1 MSQRVEHNSPNEHHL
16 YMVLFITNGRTSPQ
30 CAPIRTQ
37 SALARGYARLIE
49 RTWYGWALAAPGLL
63 WLVLVSGLVV
73 GNITAGARLEVTAEG
88 RVVGN
93 VSTPVLV
100 LQEGARVRG
109 SVEMPEVEA
118 AMAAPR
124 PEPVIQLT
132 TPKKDP
138 VTAPRLEPVQR
149 LEPVPRP
156 GRRTSVPPPA
166 AAAAMD
172 EAAVDAILDSPP
184 LGTQPMTADG
194 GPAAPRQSLATP
206 LTDAEAAA
214 ALDIPEIEILDDGIL
229 SVTTTPPD

>member
-1 MSQRVEHNSPNEHHL
+1 MSMLQKVTVIGPTIVVRGKLRSDEDLVIQGRIEAEISSTRLVHVEKEGVVKADL
-16 YMVLFITNGRTSPQ
+16 R
-30 CAPIRTQ
+30 
-37 SALARGYARLIE
+37 
-49 RTWYGWALAAPGLL
+49 AAS
-63 WLVLVSGLVV
+63 VLVSGLVV

-132 TPKKDP
+132 TPKKDAVP
-138 VTAPRLEPVQR
+138 APRLAPGPRPEPG
-149 LEPVPRP
+149 PRP
-156 GRRTSVPPPA
+156 GRRTSAPPPA